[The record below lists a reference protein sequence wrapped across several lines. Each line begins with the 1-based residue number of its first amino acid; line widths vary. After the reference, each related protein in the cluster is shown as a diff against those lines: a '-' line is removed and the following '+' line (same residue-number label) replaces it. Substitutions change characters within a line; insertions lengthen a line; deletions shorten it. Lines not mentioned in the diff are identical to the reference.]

1 MISPIVL
8 KIIECLPHKVVV
20 YLSKKILNYYLDNY
34 ANISVKGKEN
44 LDLIKEP
51 VLFVCNHLSNSDG
64 LILNRVLKDQKVV
77 FVAGVKL
84 NNNTLTKLGINL
96 VDTIPIK
103 PNSADKGAISH
114 IVKKLKS
121 GRNVLIF
128 PEGTRSRSGK
138 MIEAKSGIMLI
149 AKLSKV
155 PIVPIGIYGSEKF
168 LPINDED
175 MAREKFH
182 HADVY
187 VNIGKPINLP
197 KRNNNEDRKAYR
209 KRAVNYIMKNISKL
223 IPEEYR
229 GVYK

>member
-1 MISPIVL
+1 MISPVIL
-8 KIIECLPHKVVV
+8 KIIEILPHKVVV
-20 YLSKKILNYYLDNY
+20 YLSRKILNYYIDNY
-34 ANISVKGKEN
+34 ANIIVEGKEN
-44 LDLIKEP
+44 LQAIKKP

-64 LILNRVLKDQKVV
+64 LILNRILKDQDVA
-77 FVAGVKL
+77 FVAGIKL
-84 NNNTLTKLGINL
+84 NDNTLTKLGINL
-96 VDTIPIK
+96 VDTIPIR
-103 PNSADKGAISH
+103 PNSADKGAISY

-121 GRNVLIF
+121 GRNVVIF

-138 MIEAKSGIMLI
+138 MIEAKSGVMLI

-155 PIVPIGIYGSEKF
+155 PIVPIGIHGSENF
-168 LPINDED
+168 LPINDND

-182 HADVY
+182 HADIY

-197 KRNNNEDRKAYR
+197 QKNKDEDRKDYR
-209 KRAVNYIMKNISKL
+209 KRAIYYIMKNIANL